1 MIVVE
6 LKFPAGRFHGT
17 PWGRHVN
24 EGAVEWPPSPWRL
37 LRALIATWHL
47 KAQEDISP
55 ETLKSLITSLA
66 NVRPSYSLPK
76 ASLGHTRHYM
86 PDNAAFHKEGGKQ
99 VWGSGKDKIFDAF
112 IQIESGKA
120 IQVCWDVEL
129 TAPER
134 KTLEILLERL
144 GYFGRAE
151 SLVEGKL
158 FQSDTS
164 FKPNAAPLADNA
176 PVPDGQEIVRLLAPL
191 SGEAYLQWSQK
202 LLAEMPPGKLAKG
215 KAKKKVV
222 IPSPPKDIYEALYAD
237 TSELQAAGWS
247 LPPGAA
253 HVNYTRD
260 AHAFDVAPLP
270 ILHPHR
276 DRPTVARFAIASQ
289 VLPRITQALSV
300 AERVHQSLCK
310 ISDNASVFTGHDP
323 EGKPLTG
330 HQHAY
335 IWCEAL
341 GERDAIT
348 HITAYARE
356 GFSSKACLALRKL
369 RKVWGHGGHDLQL
382 VLLGLGKPDSFAD
395 SRTFGEPDGSRVW
408 ESYTPFV
415 PTRHAKTYRDGRPKL
430 DEAGWI
436 IGSPEHDLR
445 RLLSPDKLALLKKIE
460 TRSRAKINDREL
472 RWLQFGTERQ
482 HGGGIRA
489 HASGAGFRLSFSQPI
504 KGPINLGYG
513 AHFGLGLFM
522 PLE

>member
-1 MIVVE
+1 MPVIE
-6 LKFPAGRFHGT
+6 LSFPAGRFHGT

-47 KAQEDISP
+47 KAQDDILP

-66 NVRPSYSLPK
+66 NVLPSYHLPK

-86 PDNAAFHKEGGKQ
+86 PYIEGKNE
-99 VWGSGKDKIFDAF
+99 STTKIFDAF

-120 IQVCWDVEL
+120 TLVRWDVEL

-134 KTLEILLERL
+134 MALEILLERL

-158 FQSDTS
+158 LEDDLALE
-164 FKPNAAPLADNA
+164 PNAVPLAKDDEAPLPTD
-176 PVPDGQEIVRLLAPL
+176 QELVRLLVPL
-191 SGEAYLQWSQK
+191 SPDAYTQWSQK
-202 LLAEMPPGKLAKG
+202 LLGEMSVGKLAKG
-215 KAKKKVV
+215 KAKKKT
-222 IPSPPKDIYEALYAD
+222 PAPAALPEDIYAALHAD

-260 AHAFDVAPLP
+260 AHAFDVAPISSLRP
-270 ILHPHR
+270 RRLK
-276 DRPTVARFAIASQ
+276 PTVARFVIASQ
-289 VLPRITQALSV
+289 VLPRIIQALFI
-300 AERVHQSLCK
+300 AERVHKSLCK
-310 ISDNASVFTGHDP
+310 ISDNAPIFTGHDS

-341 GERDAIT
+341 GERDTIT
-348 HITAYARE
+348 HITVYARE
-356 GFSSKACLALRKL
+356 GFSPEACLVLRKL
-369 RKVWGHGGHDLQL
+369 RKVWGYGGRDLQL
-382 VLLGLGKPDSFAD
+382 VLLGLGTPETFAD
-395 SRTFGEPDGSRVW
+395 SRAFGESDVW
-408 ESYTPFV
+408 ESYTPFI
-415 PTRHAKTYRDGRPKL
+415 PTRHRKTFRDGRPKL

-436 IGSPEHDLR
+436 IGSHEHDLR
-445 RLLSPDKLALLKKIE
+445 RLLPPDKLDLLKKIE

-472 RWLQFGTERQ
+472 RWLQFGTERR
-482 HGGGIRA
+482 HGGGCRA
-489 HASGAGFRLSFSQPI
+489 QVPGAGFRLTFSKPV

-513 AHFGLGLFM
+513 AHFGLGLFV
-522 PLE
+522 PLQ

>member
-1 MIVVE
+1 MTHIE
-6 LKFPAGRFHGT
+6 LRFPAGRFHGT

-47 KAQEDISP
+47 KAQDDILP
-55 ETLKSLITSLA
+55 ETLETLITSLA
-66 NVRPSYSLPK
+66 GVRPSYHLPQ

-86 PDNAAFHKEGGKQ
+86 PYIEGKNE
-99 VWGSGKDKIFDAF
+99 STTKIFDAF

-120 IQVCWDVEL
+120 IQVRWDVEL

-134 KTLEILLERL
+134 KALEILLERL

-158 FQSDTS
+158 LPGDTP
-164 FKPNAAPLADNA
+164 FEPNATPLANDE
-176 PVPDGQEIVRLLAPL
+176 PMPDGQEIVRLLAPF
-191 SGEAYLQWSQK
+191 SPEAYAQWSQK
-202 LLAEMPPGKLAKG
+202 LLAETSTGIPAKR
-215 KAKKKVV
+215 KAQKKAAT
-222 IPSPPKDIYEALYAD
+222 PAALPEDIYAALHAD

-260 AHAFDVAPLP
+260 AHAFDVNSVPSLMRNSP
-270 ILHPHR
+270 R
-276 DRPTVARFAIASQ
+276 RPTVARFAVASQ
-289 VLPRITQALSV
+289 VLPRITQVLSV

-310 ISDNASVFTGHDP
+310 ISDNASVFTGHDL

-348 HITAYARE
+348 HITVYARE
-356 GFSSKACLALRKL
+356 GFPQEACLTLRKL
-369 RKVWGHGGHDLQL
+369 RKVWGHGGHELQL
-382 VLLGLGKPDSFAD
+382 VLLGLGTPDTFED
-395 SRTFGEPDGSRVW
+395 SRAFGELDGHRVW

-415 PTRHAKTYRDGRPKL
+415 PTRHRKTFRDGRPKL

-445 RLLSPDKLALLKKIE
+445 RLLPPDKLALLEKIE
-460 TRSRAKINDREL
+460 TRSRTKINDREL
-472 RWLQFGTERQ
+472 RWLQFGTKRN
-482 HGGGIRA
+482 HGGGRRA
-489 HASGAGFRLSFSQPI
+489 HEHGTGFRLTFSERV

-513 AHFGLGLFM
+513 AHFGLGLFV
-522 PLE
+522 PLNKT

>member
-1 MIVVE
+1 MILVE
-6 LKFPAGRFHGT
+6 FKFPAGRFHGT

-47 KAQEDISP
+47 KAQDDILP

-66 NVRPSYSLPK
+66 GVLPSYHLPQ
-76 ASLGHTRHYM
+76 ASLGHTRHFM
-86 PDNAAFHKEGGKQ
+86 PYIEGTEK
-99 VWGSGKDKIFDAF
+99 KTKIFDAF

-120 IQVCWDVEL
+120 IKVRWDIEL

-134 KTLEILLERL
+134 KALEILLERL

-158 FQSDTS
+158 LPGDIPFG
-164 FKPNAAPLADNA
+164 PNATPLANDE

-191 SGEAYLQWSQK
+191 SPEAYAQWSQK
-202 LLAEMPPGKLAKG
+202 LLAEIPTGTPAKR
-215 KAKKKVV
+215 KAKKKAAT
-222 IPSPPKDIYEALYAD
+222 PTALPEDLYAALYAD
-237 TSELQAAGWS
+237 TSDLQAAGWS
-247 LPPGAA
+247 LPPGA
-253 HVNYTRD
+253 VPINYTRNT
-260 AHAFDVAPLP
+260 HAFDVAPVPSLR
-270 ILHPHR
+270 HR
-276 DRPTVARFAIASQ
+276 GPKPTVARFAIASQ
-289 VLPRITQALSV
+289 VLPRITQVLSV

-310 ISDNASVFTGHDP
+310 ISDNASIFTGHDL

-348 HITAYARE
+348 HITVYARE
-356 GFSSKACLALRKL
+356 GFPQETTRALRKL
-369 RKVWGHGGHDLQL
+369 RKVWGHGGHELQL
-382 VLLGLGKPDSFAD
+382 VLLGLGTTDTFED
-395 SRTFGEPDGSRVW
+395 SRVFGESDVW

-415 PTRHAKTYRDGRPKL
+415 STRHRKTFRDGRPKL

-445 RLLSPDKLALLKKIE
+445 RLLPPDKLALLKKIE
-460 TRSRAKINDREL
+460 ARSRAKINDREL
-472 RWLQFGTERQ
+472 RWLQFGTERN
-482 HGGGIRA
+482 HGGGCRA
-489 HASGAGFRLSFSQPI
+489 HEFGAGFRLTFSKPV

-522 PLE
+522 SLL

>member
-1 MIVVE
+1 MPVIE
-6 LKFPAGRFHGT
+6 LSFPAGRFHGT

-47 KAQEDISP
+47 KAKDEILE
-55 ETLKSLITSLA
+55 ETLKTLIISLA
-66 NVRPSYSLPK
+66 NVLPSYSLPK

-86 PDNAAFHKEGGKQ
+86 PYPKGK
-99 VWGSGKDKIFDAF
+99 VETTAKIFDAF
-112 IQIESGKA
+112 IQIENGKS
-120 IQVCWDVEL
+120 ILVHWEL
-129 TAPER
+129 ALTGEEKKA
-134 KTLEILLERL
+134 LGILVDRL

-158 FQSDTS
+158 LPSNTPFE
-164 FKPNAAPLADNA
+164 PNATPLADGDPLPN
-176 PVPDGQEIVRLLAPL
+176 DQEIVRLLAPL
-191 SGEAYLQWSQK
+191 SPAAYAQWSQK
-202 LLAEMPPGKLAKG
+202 
-215 KAKKKVV
+215 VTT
-222 IPSPPKDIYEALYAD
+222 PSLPENIYAALYVD

-253 HVNYTRD
+253 HVNYTRN
-260 AHAFDVAPLP
+260 AHAFDVTPVPSFQL
-270 ILHPHR
+270 
-276 DRPTVARFAIASQ
+276 DRPKPPVARFALASQ

-310 ISDNASVFTGHDP
+310 ISDNASIFTGHDL

-348 HITAYARE
+348 HITVYARE
-356 GFSSKACLALRKL
+356 GFPQETCRALRKL
-369 RKVWGHGGHDLQL
+369 RKVWGHGGHELQL
-382 VLLGLGKPDSFAD
+382 VLLGLGTTDTFED
-395 SRTFGEPDGSRVW
+395 SRAFGESDVW

-415 PTRHAKTYRDGRPKL
+415 PTRHRKTFRDGRPKL

-445 RLLSPDKLALLKKIE
+445 RLLPPDKLALLKKIE
-460 TRSRAKINDREL
+460 TRSRTKINDREL
-472 RWLQFGTERQ
+472 RWLQFGTERN
-482 HGGGIRA
+482 HGGGCRA
-489 HASGAGFRLSFSQPI
+489 HEPGAGFRLTFGKPV

-522 PLE
+522 PLQ